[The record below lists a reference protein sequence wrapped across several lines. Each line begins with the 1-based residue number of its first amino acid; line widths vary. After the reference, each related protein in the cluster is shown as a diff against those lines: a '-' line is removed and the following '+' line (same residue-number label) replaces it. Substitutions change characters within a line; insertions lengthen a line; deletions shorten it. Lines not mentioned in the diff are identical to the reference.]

1 MNFEPGRRK
10 GRGAATNP
18 ANRFETLHTEL
29 DEHGK
34 VETIFL
40 RDASRSIIA
49 RNDSPDI
56 PFESSVNPYR
66 GCEHG
71 CAYCYARPTH
81 EYLGFSAGLD
91 FESRILVKQDAPKL
105 LRAELSKP
113 SWRPQVIAMS
123 GVTDPYQPIEKR
135 LGITRACLEVLADF
149 RNPVGIVTK
158 NALVTRDIDVLQRLS
173 QHDAVAVYLS
183 VTTLDAALSATMEPR
198 CSQPHRRIDAL
209 RQLADAGIPCGVM
222 VSPVIPGLTDHEI
235 PRILEAAADAGA
247 RTAGTIMLRLPGEVA
262 DLFEAWLRTLSP
274 ERHRKVMTHVQS
286 VRSGR
291 RNDATFGQRMKGTG
305 PVAAN
310 IRRIFETS
318 CRRHGLNRES
328 LRLATNAFRRAGQT
342 DLPFDRGPDPA
353 NSRF

>member
-1 MNFEPGRRK
+1 MTFEPGRRK
-10 GRGAATNP
+10 GRGAAANP
-18 ANRFETLHTEL
+18 ASRFETLHTEL
-29 DEHGK
+29 DDRGR
-34 VETIFL
+34 VATRFL

-49 RNDSPDI
+49 QNDSPDI
-56 PFESSVNPYR
+56 PFDSSVNPYR

-91 FESRILVKQDAPKL
+91 FESRILVKQDAAAL

-123 GVTDPYQPIEKR
+123 GVTDPSQPIEKKMA
-135 LGITRACLEVLADF
+135 LTRACLEVLADF

-158 NALVTRDIDVLQRLS
+158 NALVARDIDILS
-173 QHDAVAVYLS
+173 LLSRHDAVAVYLS
-183 VTTLDAALSATMEPR
+183 ITTLDAELSSVMEPR
-198 CSQPHRRIDAL
+198 CSQPRRRLDAL
-209 RQLADAGIPCGVM
+209 RQLAEAGIPCGVM
-222 VSPVIPGLTDHEI
+222 VAPVIPGLTDHEI

-247 RTAGTIMLRLPGEVA
+247 QTAGTIMLRLPGQVA
-262 DLFEAWLRTLSP
+262 DLFEAWLMTLSP

-291 RNDATFGQRMKGTG
+291 RNDTAFGQRMRGAG

-310 IRRIFETS
+310 VRRIFETS
-318 CRRHGLNRES
+318 CRRHGLNDRP
-328 LRLATNAFRRAGQT
+328 LRLATGAFRRRGQS
-342 DLPFDRGPDPA
+342 DLPFGDPA
-353 NSRF
+353 ADANLSF